1 MVGPGVHLD
10 DDEAVELYVR
20 ARRVATRILG
30 SQEAPDVASE
40 VMVRLLARW
49 TGVRDYAERWVTVVT
64 ANLAVDHIRRRRPT
78 TELSS
83 LVLAAPNEDIDLRL
97 TVADLVRR
105 LPRRQRQVVVLHHL
119 VGMTDDEVARAL
131 ALSTPT
137 VKTHLARAMT
147 TLRDLAGPK
156 EGEGVA
162 QRSA

>member
-1 MVGPGVHLD
+1 MQLD
-10 DDEAVELYVR
+10 DEEAVELYVR

-49 TGVRDYAERWVTVVT
+49 TGVRGYAEQWVTVVT
-64 ANLAVDHIRRRRPT
+64 ANLAIDHIRRRRPT
-78 TELSS
+78 TEISS
-83 LVLAAPNEDIDLRL
+83 LGLAAPDEDIDLRL
-97 TVADLVRR
+97 TVVDLVRR

-131 ALSTPT
+131 DLSTPT

-147 TLRDLAGPK
+147 TLRDLAGRR
-156 EGEGVA
+156 EGNGVA